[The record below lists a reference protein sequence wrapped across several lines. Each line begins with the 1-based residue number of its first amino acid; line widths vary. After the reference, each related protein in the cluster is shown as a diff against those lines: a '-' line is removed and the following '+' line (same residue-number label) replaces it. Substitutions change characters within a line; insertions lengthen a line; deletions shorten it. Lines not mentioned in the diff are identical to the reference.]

1 MLAHPGVA
9 DAAVVAADDPARGAV
24 VRAVLVANGTVP
36 RARLVEEVQAAVRDR
51 LGRHAYPRIVDFV
64 DELPR
69 TETGKVR
76 RNLLRAGAG

>member
-1 MLAHPGVA
+1 
-9 DAAVVAADDPARGAV
+9 V